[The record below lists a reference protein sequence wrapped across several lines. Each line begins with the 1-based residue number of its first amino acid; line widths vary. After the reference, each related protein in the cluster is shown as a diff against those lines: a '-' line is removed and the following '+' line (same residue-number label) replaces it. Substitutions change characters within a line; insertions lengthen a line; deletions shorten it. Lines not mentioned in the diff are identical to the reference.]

1 MSKVIVFGSLNMDLS
16 IEAPR
21 MPQLGETI
29 SGGNFITN
37 PGGKGANQAVAAAR
51 MGGDVHMLGAVGGD
65 GFGVHMRAS
74 LEAAGVDC
82 GHLACIEG
90 MSTGVAVITRVG
102 GDNCIVLNAG
112 ANHALSA
119 SYVAADLDELA
130 QPGDVFLTQLECD
143 FDATMTAVMDAHARG
158 MFTVMNPAP
167 ARAVPAEVLACVD
180 MLVVNETECEV
191 ICGIYPADEDSCRR
205 ALEALAGA
213 GVGCPVVTLGSR
225 GSMLR
230 TPDGQVLSTVP
241 PAVEAVDTTCAGDTY
256 IGALCAAQA
265 AGTPLAEAMEL
276 ACRASA
282 LTCTRVGAQQAIP
295 ALAEAQAL

>member
-37 PGGKGANQAVAAAR
+37 PGGKGANQAVACAR
-51 MGGDVHMLGAVGGD
+51 MGGEVRMLGAVGD
-65 GFGVHMRAS
+65 DAFGEQMRAS
-74 LEAAGVDC
+74 LEAAGVNC
-82 GHLACIEG
+82 EHLACIEG
-90 MSTGVAVITRVG
+90 TPTGVAVITRVG

-119 SYVAADLDELA
+119 SYVADDLDELA

-143 FDATMTAVMDAHARG
+143 FDATMAAIADAHARG
-158 MFTVMNPAP
+158 MFTVLNPAP
-167 ARAVPAEVLACVD
+167 ARAVPASVLACLD
-180 MLVVNETECEV
+180 MLVVNESECEL
-191 ICGIYPADEDSCRR
+191 ICDIYPTDQASCEA
-205 ALEALAGA
+205 ALTKLAA
-213 GVGCPVVTLGSR
+213 MGVGCPVITLGAR

-230 TPDGQVLSTVP
+230 TAAGKVLSIAAPKVN
-241 PAVEAVDTTCAGDTY
+241 AVDTTCAGDTY

-265 AGTPLAEAMEL
+265 AGAPLDQAMEL

-295 ALAEAQAL
+295 TLSEVGKF